1 MGSSFLIYGMICAGV
16 AVMLVSIIL
25 YIRYMK
31 AMAEVLKD
39 EKEGKLLLFVPLI
52 LLVLF
57 FIGYL
62 VIMIWGRPDLLVAG
76 ILFGGSIFV
85 FLVIRVMKLVSY
97 KIREHEK
104 LQAALKAAE
113 TANASKTVFLSSMS
127 HDIRTPLNAILGYTV
142 LSRRGGLTIDEAE
155 NYFSKIEQSG
165 KHLLGLID
173 EVLEMSRIESG
184 KMELEITRTD
194 IRSLLR
200 ETYDLFALQMKEKN
214 ISYTVDGS
222 GIEYPI
228 VKCDRLRVSRVL
240 LNLVSNAL
248 KFTPPGGSVT
258 VTAAENEDL
267 YEFRVKD
274 TGIGM
279 SEEFAARIFEAFERE
294 QTATVSGIQGTGLG
308 MTITKSIVDL
318 MGGTIDVITSQGKG
332 TEFIVKVRFERC
344 LKTSDEE
351 CFPEESAPA
360 DFDFSGR
367 RLLLAEDVEVNR
379 EIAAIMLKDLGFE
392 VEMAEN
398 GKEAVE
404 MVSVSQPGHFDA
416 VLMDIQM
423 PVMDGYEAAR
433 AIRSLPDPE
442 LCLLPIVALTA
453 NAFSEDKKM
462 AEQAGM
468 DGHIAKPIDPEN
480 LKKTLGALLPA

>member
-1 MGSSFLIYGMICAGV
+1 MIYLGIAIMIYNVWQYIHFARRIRRRGDWEAEGRILIIP
-16 AVMLVSIIL
+16 I
-25 YIRYMK
+25 
-31 AMAEVLKD
+31 
-39 EKEGKLLLFVPLI
+39 F

-57 FIGYL
+57 LLGYIAVAL
-62 VIMIWGRPDLLVAG
+62 SGKADLIVSA

-85 FLVIRVMKLVSY
+85 AVMDHLIERIADR
-97 KIREHEK
+97 IRENER
-104 LQAALKAAE
+104 LEARITAAE
-113 TANASKTVFLSSMS
+113 EANAAKTYFLSNMS
-127 HDIRTPLNAILGYTV
+127 HDIRTPLNAIIGYTAIAKTV
-142 LSRRGGLTIDEAE
+142 PAGEQAAYLT
-155 NYFSKIEQSG
+155 KIENAGNQM
-165 KHLLGLID
+165 LTLVN

-222 GIEYPI
+222 GVEYPI

-480 LKKTLGALLPA
+480 LKKTLAALLPA